1 MGWATRLRNAS
12 VIVPMLF
19 IGAAVVSA
27 QSPETT
33 GVTPN
38 TIKIG
43 VFGPLTGSASLWGYP
58 INNGAIA
65 LYEEANAKGGINGR
79 KVEIVHEGDG
89 CDPAKAV
96 AAVKKL
102 IHRDKVF
109 MIHGGTCSAAVFAA
123 REEIIANKVPF
134 VVMAA
139 TLDKISTPVEPYVF
153 TTTMPGSGDGATMAR
168 FIDSIPNA
176 KRVAIV
182 KHADEW
188 ADTKMAPLLA
198 GLKGKAEVVTTEQI
212 DRRVT
217 DATAQVLKVKERK
230 PDVTVVIAYPA
241 ETAVF
246 LRDAKKYQLGGHFI
260 GTSSV
265 MDMLDLAQR
274 AGGLETVQNLAV
286 VSFLADPPGTPAA
299 KPYEDIYKKYF
310 PNDRVQTL
318 TFFGMSGALLA
329 IDALKRAG
337 ATLTRDSFLGALNN
351 TRDLNAGPAAC
362 KITITKESHQGCL
375 TGTMWAVRSDKVIN
389 IGPVW
394 KKGD

>member
-1 MGWATRLRNAS
+1 L
-12 VIVPMLF
+12 
-19 IGAAVVSA
+19 AAVLTLAVGA
-27 QSPETT
+27 EAADTT
-33 GVTPN
+33 GITPT

-43 VFGPLTGSASLWGYP
+43 MFGPLTGSASLWGYP

-65 LYEEANAKGGINGR
+65 LYDAVNAQGGINRR
-79 KVEIVHEGDG
+79 KIEIVHEDDG

-123 REEIIANKVPF
+123 REEMIANKVPF

-139 TLDKISTPVEPYVF
+139 TLDKISAPVEPYVF

-198 GLKGKAEVVTTEQI
+198 GLKGKAEVVATEQI

-217 DATAQVLKVKERK
+217 DATAQVLKIKERK

-246 LRDAKKYQLGGHFI
+246 LRDARKYQLPGVFI

-274 AGGLETVQNLAV
+274 AGGIDAVQNLYV
-286 VSFLADPPGTPAA
+286 VSFLAQPPDTPAV
-299 KPYEDIYKKYF
+299 KPYEDVYKKYF
-310 PNDRVQTL
+310 LNDRVQTF
-318 TFFGMSGALLA
+318 TFFGMSGALLTL
-329 IDALKRAG
+329 DALKRAG
-337 ATLTRDSFLGALNN
+337 RDVSRESLLQALN
-351 TRDLNAGPAAC
+351 TTKDLNAGPAAC
-362 KITITKESHQGCL
+362 TITITRENHQGCL
-375 TGTMWAVRSDKVIN
+375 TGTMWAVKGEQIVD
-389 IGPVW
+389 IGPEW
-394 KKGD
+394 KKVE